1 MFIKCWGSRG
11 SLPVSGNDF
20 VVYGGD
26 TTCMEIRT
34 QADDIIIIDAGSGIR
49 RLGLQLFKEKRKE
62 LHLLLTHSHWDH
74 ILGFPFFKPVFFS
87 DAHLHVHGCP
97 FTLHSVRDMLSFPMT
112 QPFFP
117 LNYEDIPA
125 TVDYHA
131 INEQPFSIGS
141 LEVTPF
147 PLSHPNQGM
156 GYKFVEGGV
165 SFVFLTD
172 NELTLK
178 HPGARDFQDYVDFCT
193 NCDLVIHDAEYTR
206 ADYQSRKGWGHSVYE
221 DALDMALA
229 ANVKALG
236 LFHHNQERTD
246 AAVDELVQDCRRII
260 EEKGVSLD
268 CFASAQNMEITLDWG
283 KPLKRVF
290 SNAGAGPAQIEEGH
304 PSAAHAP
311 HVLQQMQIEKEE
323 EVQTALASANDEIR
337 QLKTTVTKLR
347 EELEKES
354 AEKNSLVQRA
364 VAEAKMEIDQLK
376 ETVVALRASMEEDK
390 ATHEESVQETKR
402 CARDES
408 QQLKKT
414 IAVLREKLEE
424 NHGE

>member
-1 MFIKCWGSRG
+1 
-11 SLPVSGNDF
+11 VSGNGF

-26 TTCMEIRT
+26 TTCIEIRT
-34 QADDIIIIDAGSGIR
+34 QEDDIIIIDAGSGIR
-49 RLGLQLFKEKRKE
+49 RLGLQLFREKRKE

-125 TVDYHA
+125 TVDYHT
-131 INEQPFSIGS
+131 ISEQPFSIGS
-141 LEVTPF
+141 LEITPI

-165 SFVFLTD
+165 SSVFLTD

-178 HPGARDFQDYVDFCT
+178 HPGGMDLKDYVDFCA

-206 ADYQSRKGWGHSVYE
+206 EDYQSRKGWGHSVYE
-221 DALDMALA
+221 DALNMALN
-229 ANVKALG
+229 ANVKAFG

-246 AAVDELVQDCRRII
+246 AALDKLVQNCHRII
-260 EEKGVSLD
+260 EDKGAALD
-268 CFASAQNMEITLDWG
+268 CFAVAQDMEMTLVKG
-283 KPLKRVF
+283 EPLQCIA
-290 SNAGAGPAQIEEGH
+290 SNAGTDGAPLGEGH
-304 PSAAHAP
+304 ESAAHHP
-311 HVLQQMQIEKEE
+311 DVLQRMQIDKEE
-323 EVQTALASANDEIR
+323 EIQKALSAAHDEIK
-337 QLKTTVTKLR
+337 QLKRTVTKLR
-347 EELEKES
+347 EALEKES
-354 AEKNSLVQRA
+354 MEKDSMVQRA
-364 VAEAKMEIDQLK
+364 VAEANMEIDQLK
-376 ETVVALRASMEEDK
+376 ETVVALRNSMEK
-390 ATHEESVQETKR
+390 SQAQHEECVQETKR
-402 CARDES
+402 SARDES
-408 QQLKKT
+408 QHLKKT
-414 IAVLREKLEE
+414 IAVLRERLEE

>member
-26 TTCMEIRT
+26 TTCIEIRT
-34 QADDIIIIDAGSGIR
+34 QEDDIIIIDAGSGIR

-131 INEQPFSIGS
+131 INEQSFSIGS

-178 HPGARDFQDYVDFCT
+178 HPGGMDFKDYVDFCA

-206 ADYQSRKGWGHSVYE
+206 DDYTSRKGWGHSVYE

-229 ANVKALG
+229 ANVKAFG

-246 AAVDELVQDCRRII
+246 AALDELVQDCRRIT
-260 EEKGVSLD
+260 EEKDASLD
-268 CFASAQNMEITLDWG
+268 CFASAQDMEITLVQG
-283 KPLKRVF
+283 EPLKRVF
-290 SNAGAGPAQIEEGH
+290 SKAGAGSAQMREGH
-304 PSAAHAP
+304 QSPSHDPDA
-311 HVLQQMQIEKEE
+311 LQRMQIEKEE
-323 EVQTALASANDEIR
+323 AVQKALSATNDEIK

-354 AEKNSLVQRA
+354 MEKNSIVQRA
-364 VAEAKMEIDQLK
+364 VAGANMEIDQLK
-376 ETVVALRASMEEDK
+376 ETVVALRASMEKDK
-390 ATHEESVQETKR
+390 ATLEECVQETKR
-402 CARDES
+402 SARDES